1 MKSPFQFIQ
10 IRCVFVL
17 VHVALSL
24 NVAAKRFHRFCQL
37 FPSNTVCVRFNHR
50 RDILQR
56 IVLVQIG
63 QSDEAMTMGRSFS
76 LEFVG
81 EDHAGCDAS
90 ATSNQSMV
98 ATEQITASNVCM
110 RLGQV

>member
-1 MKSPFQFIQ
+1 M
-10 IRCVFVL
+10 
-17 VHVALSL
+17 AM
-24 NVAAKRFHRFCQL
+24 
-37 FPSNTVCVRFNHR
+37 VC
-50 RDILQR
+50 
-56 IVLVQIG
+56 
-63 QSDEAMTMGRSFS
+63 SFS

-110 RLGQV
+110 RFGQVCEIAVAPRTVETHAYPERAR